1 MISERVMVELGDTR
15 LSRRFGSAVQGHL
28 KALPKSEF
36 KRCQNYVK
44 AETVHLRMID
54 LNLFRVF
61 DAMMRHR
68 SVRKASQILSV
79 TPSAVSH
86 ALSRLRQSIGDELFI
101 PGESG
106 MQPTRRALE
115 LASTVRE
122 GLEKFEL
129 ALAGKESVPAEAL
142 RTFRIG
148 ATDYA
153 CMVILPSLVKRLAKS
168 APNVDLRVF
177 SSNRIDV
184 VRQLEKGRADLVIG
198 SFNKLPTGIR
208 RSRLLREDEVI
219 AVRTG
224 HPLTRGRVTKER
236 LVEFPQVVVE
246 QAGTKKN
253 ETDGS
258 TDDQGVGRR
267 VWLERALHEFQEGKV
282 DLVGRAAVCVPNFAS
297 VAPFLQLS
305 DMVATLPRR
314 LALWCAAHAPLALLD
329 LPYQSMTV
337 DIEMLWDQGADQDQG
352 LQWLVNELA
361 ESIGDS
367 DS

>member
-1 MISERVMVELGDTR
+1 MISERVTEETGDTG
-15 LSRRFGSAVQGHL
+15 LSRRFSSPAQGHL

-36 KRCQNYVK
+36 KKCQNYLK

-61 DAMMRHR
+61 DAMMVHL
-68 SVRKASQILSV
+68 SVRKASHILSV

-115 LASTVRE
+115 LASAVRE
-122 GLEKFEL
+122 GLEKLEL
-129 ALAGKESVPAEAL
+129 ALTGKESVPAEAL

-168 APNVDLRVF
+168 APNVDLRVS

-184 VRQLEKGRADLVIG
+184 VRQLEKGEADLVIG
-198 SFNKLPTGIR
+198 SFNKLPAGIR

-224 HPLTRGRVTKER
+224 HPLTRGKVTKER

-246 QAGTKKN
+246 PAGTKEN
-253 ETDGS
+253 ETDGF
-258 TDDQGVGRR
+258 TDGRGVGRR
-267 VWLERALHEFQEGKV
+267 VWIERALHEFQEGKV
-282 DLVGRAAVCVPNFAS
+282 DLVGRATVCVPNFAS
-297 VAPFLQLS
+297 VGSFLQLS

-314 LALWCAAHAPLALLD
+314 LALWAAAHAPLALLD
-329 LPYQSMTV
+329 LPYKSMTV
-337 DIEMLWDQGADQDQG
+337 DIEMLWDQGADQDHG
-352 LQWLVNELA
+352 LQWLVSELA
-361 ESIGDS
+361 ESIGDLG
-367 DS
+367 